1 MYTNVC
7 VTREIYK
14 KVKKKLYF
22 FPLFVYHIIKIYIKF
37 TPRKNY
43 ENFMDLYVSLKDKKY
58 FEPTMCTNIIY
69 FFYKTLYR
77 YFKHISPHKI
87 TNTSVSKF
95 SLKQSHMYE
104 VRSYIYLSLQNLPLN
119 DTPSL

>member
-1 MYTNVC
+1 
-7 VTREIYK
+7 
-14 KVKKKLYF
+14 
-22 FPLFVYHIIKIYIKF
+22 
-37 TPRKNY
+37 
-43 ENFMDLYVSLKDKKY
+43 MDLYVSLKDKKY
-58 FEPTMCTNIIY
+58 FEPTLCIYNIRI
-69 FFYKTLYR
+69 FFI
-77 YFKHISPHKI
+77 KHFTDILNTSPHKI